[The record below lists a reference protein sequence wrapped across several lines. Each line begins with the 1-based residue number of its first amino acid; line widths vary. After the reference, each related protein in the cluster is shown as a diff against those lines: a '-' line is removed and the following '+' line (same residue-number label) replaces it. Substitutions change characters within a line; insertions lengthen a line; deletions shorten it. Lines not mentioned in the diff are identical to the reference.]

1 MLRYLKTAAVSLLL
15 VANAAQAAFWHKPPG
30 APVSGYGSPES
41 YITDQII
48 ETVRGRG
55 DDGTRTWIYEPG
67 VMKAGD
73 KAPVV
78 VFLHGFAALRPY
90 VYRTHIAHLVK
101 QGNIVIF
108 PQFQISEGPGVL
120 AESGLK
126 GVVDQ
131 SQWARRAV
139 AATQDALAFLGSK
152 ADQDQL
158 YIYSH
163 SLGGLIASAWQYY
176 GGPQP
181 ARYVLAHPA
190 FDSQAGQP
198 AFVQAL
204 VKIDPIKWQETSH
217 AITAPVTILHGE
229 DDKIAPITQSEL
241 FVAQLQAQG
250 IPFQLYKALR
260 DTYGNPNLS
269 PNHCAPCDKLNP
281 VPSNLKLFGV
291 SFELNALDYRY
302 YFAAMDAIVAGQG
315 EGPLLFD
322 MGTWSNGRAVKAPQ
336 LYLYSP

>member
-1 MLRYLKTAAVSLLL
+1 MSRLMKAAAVFLLL
-15 VANAAQAAFWHKPPG
+15 TANLSHAAFWHKPPG
-30 APVSGYGSPES
+30 APVSGYGSPEA
-41 YITDQII
+41 YITDQVI
-48 ETVRGRG
+48 ETVQGRG
-55 DDGTRTWIYEPG
+55 DDGSRTWIYEPG
-67 VMKAGD
+67 VLKAGD

-101 QGNIVIF
+101 QGYIVIY
-108 PQFQISEGPGVL
+108 PQFQISEGPGVS

-131 SQWARRAV
+131 SVWARRAV
-139 AATQDALAFLGSK
+139 AATQEALTSLGSK
-152 ADQDQL
+152 ADRDHL

-198 AFVQAL
+198 AFVRAL

-229 DDKIAPITQSEL
+229 DDKIAPIAQSEL
-241 FVAQLQAQG
+241 FVAQLQTLG
-250 IPFQLYKALR
+250 IPYALYKAVR
-260 DTYGNPNLS
+260 DNYGNPNLS
-269 PNHCAPCDKLNP
+269 PNHCAPCDKISPIPTNVKFIGL
-281 VPSNLKLFGV
+281 
-291 SFELNALDYRY
+291 SFEVNALDYRY
-302 YFAAMDAIVAGQG
+302 YFAALDAIVAGQG
-315 EGPLLFD
+315 EGPLSFD
-322 MGTWSNGRAVKAPQ
+322 MGTWSNGRAVKMPQ
-336 LYLYSP
+336 LEMVSP